1 MLFSTYNRMRKS
13 DKGGMVMANNFQQL
27 YNQIQNNPS
36 SASPSVQF
44 QPTQLFP
51 QPQGNVYTINNS
63 LEVAN
68 VPMGVGLSL
77 ALCPSESLL
86 YIKTMQNGSP
96 MFMAYKLMPYET
108 PKEKEKE
115 TDTTNLLA
123 DYQSYKK
130 RVEELEKKLSTLINK
145 GGKLNEL
152 I

>member
-1 MLFSTYNRMRKS
+1 
-13 DKGGMVMANNFQQL
+13 MANNFQQL

-36 SASPSVQF
+36 SASPTVQF

-51 QPQGNVYTINNS
+51 QPQGSVYTINNS

-108 PKEKEKE
+108 PKEKEM
-115 TDTTNLLA
+115 DTTNLLA

>member
-1 MLFSTYNRMRKS
+1 
-13 DKGGMVMANNFQQL
+13 MANNFQQL

-36 SASPSVQF
+36 SASPTVQF

-51 QPQGNVYTINNS
+51 QPQGSVYTINNS

-77 ALCPSESLL
+77 ALCPSENLL

-108 PKEKEKE
+108 PKEKE

-130 RVEELEKKLSTLINK
+130 RVEELEKQLSTLINK
-145 GGKLNEL
+145 GGKLNEF

>member
-1 MLFSTYNRMRKS
+1 
-13 DKGGMVMANNFQQL
+13 MANNFQQL

-36 SASPSVQF
+36 SASPPVQF

-51 QPQGNVYTINNS
+51 QPQGSVYTINNS

-77 ALCPSESLL
+77 ALCPSENLL

-108 PKEKEKE
+108 PKEKE

-130 RVEELEKKLSTLINK
+130 RVEELEKQLSTLINK

>member
-1 MLFSTYNRMRKS
+1 
-13 DKGGMVMANNFQQL
+13 MANNFQQL

-36 SASPSVQF
+36 SASPPVQF

-51 QPQGNVYTINNS
+51 QPQGSVYTINNS

-108 PKEKEKE
+108 PKEKE

-130 RVEELEKKLSTLINK
+130 RVEELEKQLSTLINK

>member
-1 MLFSTYNRMRKS
+1 
-13 DKGGMVMANNFQQL
+13 MANNFQQL

-36 SASPSVQF
+36 SASPPVQF

-51 QPQGNVYTINNS
+51 QPQGSVYTINNS

-77 ALCPSESLL
+77 ALCPSENLL

-108 PKEKEKE
+108 SKEKE

-130 RVEELEKKLSTLINK
+130 RVEELEKQLSTLINK